1 MTHYNTSFQSE
12 PQDFFIGLTKIC
24 PCRPYSVVF
33 AILGS
38 YFTLFMSS
46 CIIWHQK
53 RGTDLKRTIIS
64 RILTVCWYLCMSWFL
79 FPLHVDILR
88 YLFGPLP
95 KFICH
100 ANAFFQFFV
109 TIQIIFLLDVIVI
122 SRYVFIFILK
132 NPAAFH
138 DEFWTCFIFLISFT
152 FASVSQ
158 IVLYWLP
165 GKDFPSIWICSGTDP
180 TSSTCMPYKGTL
192 GNLIFKILSGILH
205 MAVAVKIKLYKL
217 KIEKIKE
224 KYHPRSKMF
233 WLLSTE
239 TDSAVDIIE
248 SVTAAILLGLAVSLH
263 NPRKEIALEL
273 LNQYPD
279 CLGEHFYTLI
289 RPPLTGILI
298 VLSKLISDKRLRI
311 FLSNEW
317 KLFQE
322 RRNPAIIC

>member
-1 MTHYNTSFQSE
+1 MIKANQWLMPRGLSPGLSYNISSLFKFYKSGSSHL
-12 PQDFFIGLTKIC
+12 FF
-24 PCRPYSVVF
+24 
-33 AILGS
+33 
-38 YFTLFMSS
+38 
-46 CIIWHQK
+46 
-53 RGTDLKRTIIS
+53 TDLKNS
-64 RILTVCWYLCMSWFL
+64 FL
-79 FPLHVDILR
+79 SV
-88 YLFGPLP
+88 G
-95 KFICH
+95 
-100 ANAFFQFFV
+100 V
-109 TIQIIFLLDVIVI
+109 TIQIIFLLDVIAI
-122 SRYVFIFILK
+122 SRYFFIFVLE

-138 DEFWTCFIFLISFT
+138 DEFWTCFFFFLSFT

-180 TSSTCMPYKGTL
+180 TSSAGMPYKGTL

-205 MAVAVKIKLYKL
+205 IAVAVKIKLYKL

-233 WLLSTE
+233 WLMSAE

-248 SVTAAILLGLAVSLH
+248 SLTAAILLGLAVSLH

-298 VLSKLISDKRLRI
+298 VSSKLISDKRLRT

-322 RRNPAIIC
+322 RRSPALICL